1 MKTINVS
8 FEDAEFEA
16 IEKAKGMQSWRD
28 YIINSAK
35 ARVLELYDDRDVP
48 IISRVLDVANNFQF
62 TFDMP
67 VQMDLKAIVVKVPE
81 EEEKERG
88 KEK

>member
-1 MKTINVS
+1 M
-8 FEDAEFEA
+8 EA

-35 ARVLELYDDRDVP
+35 PRVLELYDDRTVP
-48 IISRVLDVANNFQF
+48 AFSMVLDLVNNFQF
-62 TFDMP
+62 NFDMP

-81 EEEKERG
+81 GEGKEEKGNE
-88 KEK
+88 

>member
-35 ARVLELYDDRDVP
+35 ARVLELHDEGDVP
-48 IISRVLDVANNFQF
+48 IVSMALDVVNNFQF

-67 VQMDLKAIVVKVPE
+67 IQMDLKAIVVKVPK
-81 EEEKERG
+81 EEEKEDA
-88 KEK
+88 KSK